1 MLHAFAWRPAMLA
14 ALTPALAFAAAPAFA
29 QDAAPRSIAVSYH
42 DLDLTTAHG
51 RHQLDWRLRHSAQDV
66 CGYDRTEHMGL
77 QNYDARACYETAL
90 AHAHVAMASV
100 MAKTRMASRQ

>member
-14 ALTPALAFAAAPAFA
+14 ALSLSAAPAFA
-29 QDAAPRSIAVSYH
+29 QDATPRSVEVRYG
-42 DLDLTTAHG
+42 DLDLTSAHG
-51 RHQLDWRLRHSAQDV
+51 RHQLEWRLRHSAQDV